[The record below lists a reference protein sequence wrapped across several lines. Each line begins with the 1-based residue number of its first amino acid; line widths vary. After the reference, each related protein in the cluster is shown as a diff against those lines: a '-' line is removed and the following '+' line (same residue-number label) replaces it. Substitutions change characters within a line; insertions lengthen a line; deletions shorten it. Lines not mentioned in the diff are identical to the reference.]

1 MPAPILSRN
10 VLFRWFY
17 YSLFPGTTQVR
28 MEYQDQTVVEH
39 SSAEPH
45 VGQQTVEWTYLEPAQ
60 PTFELNPQTT
70 RIEEVGIP
78 NNQGWVLKSVGFR
91 VYKKPL

>member
-1 MPAPILSRN
+1 
-10 VLFRWFY
+10 
-17 YSLFPGTTQVR
+17 

-78 NNQGWVLKSVGFR
+78 NNQG
-91 VYKKPL
+91 

>member
-1 MPAPILSRN
+1 MLTSFA
-10 VLFRWFY
+10 
-17 YSLFPGTTQVR
+17 GTTQVR

-45 VGQQTVEWTYLEPAQ
+45 VGQQAVEWTYLEPAQ

-78 NNQGWVLKSVGFR
+78 NNQGWVLKSGIYVYYKGFR
-91 VYKKPL
+91 AKPSGKLSQ